1 MVSQSTTPVTVP
13 ALRSSHSAV
22 LLYFLIGI
30 GPMSHHR
37 YSFPAHRTGV
47 TIRDDEAPEFIIS
60 HYVGN
65 MWLIKQT
72 ESLKY
77 NYVMSVAL
85 R

>member
-1 MVSQSTTPVTVP
+1 M
-13 ALRSSHSAV
+13 
-22 LLYFLIGI
+22 
-30 GPMSHHR
+30 
-37 YSFPAHRTGV
+37 
-47 TIRDDEAPEFIIS
+47 TIRDDEAPEFIFS